1 MTLLRDFKG
10 LYGYS
15 YIFALDNKENFEIGV
30 LDVE

>member
-10 LYGYS
+10 LYSYS
-15 YIFALDNKENFEIGV
+15 YVSTFDNKENFEIGV